1 MYWLCFF
8 ISKFNLGKNVIIF
21 EVDMISSVHIDI
33 NKKDILILVKGSTQV
48 LDYTTST
55 VEAQYSISFSRSN
68 ITFCLSFHY
77 NGRNSFFLLI
87 LQNYITSKQK
97 ILKLNKYLL
106 CY

>member
-55 VEAQYSISFSRSN
+55 W
-68 ITFCLSFHY
+68 
-77 NGRNSFFLLI
+77 
-87 LQNYITSKQK
+87 
-97 ILKLNKYLL
+97 KLNIQLVFQDQIQHFV
-106 CY
+106 

>member
-1 MYWLCFF
+1 
-8 ISKFNLGKNVIIF
+8 
-21 EVDMISSVHIDI
+21 MISSVHIDI

-77 NGRNSFFLLI
+77 NGRSSFLFV
-87 LQNYITSKQK
+87 NTT
-97 ILKLNKYLL
+97 KLHHFKAKDFEIK
-106 CY
+106 

>member
-33 NKKDILILVKGSTQV
+33 DKKDILILVKGSTQV

-77 NGRNSFFLLI
+77 NGRNSFLFV
-87 LQNYITSKQK
+87 NTT
-97 ILKLNKYLL
+97 KLHHFKAKDFEIK
-106 CY
+106 

>member
-21 EVDMISSVHIDI
+21 EVDMISSVHIEI

-77 NGRNSFFLLI
+77 NGRNSFFFLI

>member
-1 MYWLCFF
+1 M
-8 ISKFNLGKNVIIF
+8 GENVITF

-33 NKKDILILVKGSTQV
+33 NKKYILILGKDSTQV
-48 LDYTTST
+48 LDYTTLTAES
-55 VEAQYSISFSRSN
+55 QYSISFSRSN

>member
-1 MYWLCFF
+1 M
-8 ISKFNLGKNVIIF
+8 GENVITF

-33 NKKDILILVKGSTQV
+33 NKKYILILGKDSTQV
-48 LDYTTST
+48 LDYTTLTAES
-55 VEAQYSISFSRSN
+55 QYSISFSRSN

-77 NGRNSFFLLI
+77 NGRNSFFFLLI